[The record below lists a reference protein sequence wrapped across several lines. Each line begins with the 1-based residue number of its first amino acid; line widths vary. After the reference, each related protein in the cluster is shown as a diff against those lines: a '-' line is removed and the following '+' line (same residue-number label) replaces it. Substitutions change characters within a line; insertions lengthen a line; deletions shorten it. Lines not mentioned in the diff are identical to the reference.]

1 MGMNLR
7 KSCASNKCE
16 RSHRIDAVRNINL
29 RKSSTVL
36 KSRNPYLLDCF
47 GNMYLGKFRAST
59 KCAFTNIGHAFL
71 YNYLFNLL
79 LFVLPRA
86 NRIASTFKIRHCT
99 LT

>member
-29 RKSSTVL
+29 RKGSTVP
-36 KSRNPYLLDCF
+36 KSSIPYLLDCF

-59 KCAFTNIGHAFL
+59 KCVFTNIGHAFL
-71 YNYLFNLL
+71 YDYLFNLL

-86 NRIASTFKIRHCT
+86 NRIASTFKIRHFT